1 MKRYL
6 WDMTHTESYVLP
18 WPCAECGKG
27 LLQAVPKSLVHKET
41 ISSQRAHS
49 EEAWDPDWI
58 EYTFSAWLKCT
69 NAGCGQDFA
78 LSGVGGVEP
87 RYDNEE
93 GTMGWNSYFA
103 PRWCSPMPD
112 IFEFPSKCPEKVK
125 EQLKTSFRL
134 FWADHAA
141 SASKVRIA
149 LEYLMDHLGVQ
160 KRKKEKNGKFS
171 DLSLH
176 QRVEIF
182 QKGEPAIGS
191 QLMALKWLG
200 NTGSHEAN
208 ISRDDL
214 LDAFEILEHALGELI
229 DRRSV
234 KVAELANKLT
244 KKHARKRKK

>member
-1 MKRYL
+1 
-6 WDMTHTESYVLP
+6 MTHTESYVPP
-18 WPCAECGKG
+18 WPCVECGKG
-27 LLQAVPKSLVHKET
+27 LLQLVAKSLVHKET

-87 RYDNEE
+87 RYDSEE
-93 GTMGWNSYFA
+93 GTMGWDSYFA

-112 IFEFPSKCPEKVK
+112 IFELPAKCPEKVK
-125 EQLKTSFRL
+125 GQLKTSFRL

-176 QRVEIF
+176 RRVEIF

-200 NTGSHEAN
+200 NTGSHESQ

-214 LDAFEILEHALGELI
+214 LDAFEILEHALSELI

-244 KKHARKRKK
+244 KKHARKRKKQG

>member
-1 MKRYL
+1 MKRHL
-6 WDMTHTESYVLP
+6 WDMTHRENYVPP
-18 WPCAECGKG
+18 WPCSECGKG
-27 LLQAVPKSLVHKET
+27 LLQLVPKSLVHKET
-41 ISSQRAHS
+41 IHSQRAHG

-69 NAGCGQDFA
+69 NPGCGQDFA

-87 RYDNEE
+87 WYDNEE
-93 GTMGWNSYFA
+93 GPDWISFFA

-112 IFEFPSKCPEKVK
+112 VFELPPKCPEAVK
-125 EQLKTSFRL
+125 KQLKASFRL

-149 LEYLMDHLGVQ
+149 LECLMDHLGVQ
-160 KRKKEKNGKFS
+160 KRKKEKNGRFS

-182 QKGEPAIGS
+182 QKGELAIGS

-200 NTGSHEAN
+200 NTGSHEAQ

-214 LDAFEILEHALGELI
+214 LDAFEILEHALLELI
-229 DRRSV
+229 DRRSA
-234 KVAELANKLT
+234 KVAELAKKLT
-244 KKHARKRKK
+244 RKHARKRKK